1 MSSIRKKMILS
12 FLVVILLPLGVA
24 TIFSV
29 RFFLNKVDQEALA
42 NVQQDIRIASLIYL
56 NKIQEMKSLCHLA
69 SLDGAFTDAI
79 VDRNQTK
86 MSDYLRNIKE
96 QSDVTHITVTDEAGT
111 VLADLNGVE
120 EEGTD
125 LSGDSFISRAL
136 MGSRPASSE
145 TAAETTGENKGRPF
159 LSITAANPVFDRDGF
174 HQVGVIRFRY
184 PIGKGC
190 KMLNK
195 ISGSIKGRVDVYL
208 GEANVASSYL
218 RSEDSGL
225 GSVTLPIETI
235 KKTIA
240 ENKPAEEIVIAK
252 NGYLAE
258 FKPIT
263 DLNYR
268 AIGVLAIHTPSTDY
282 YMLRLKSGG
291 SLLLIAVGA
300 IVLGIIIGYWLQRG
314 ITSPIIRLTEQTRA
328 VAHGDF
334 SQGFMEIESRDE
346 IGTLSRSFNKMTQ
359 DLLLY
364 IEDLKQTTA
373 ERERMGKELEIGHQI
388 QQNFLPKTFP
398 DLPNAK
404 LFGQSIPATEVG
416 GDFFDVFMLD
426 ERRIGFVMA
435 DVSGKGVPAA
445 LFMAL
450 TRSVLRVIAMEG
462 LPPDEVLAQV
472 NRFISEDNE
481 TCMFV
486 TTYYGILDTETG
498 EVAYANGGHIPPS
511 LIKHSNGSVEAI
523 PLAKGVAL
531 GLIENYSF
539 NLSRIRM
546 APGDILFLYTDGI
559 IETPGPEDE
568 EYGTERLNEFL
579 SNNRQTALEEIGSR
593 IAEEVRVFSEGR
605 DQFDD
610 LTFLVVKYQ

>member
-1 MSSIRKKMILS
+1 MILS

-29 RFFLNKVDQEALA
+29 RFFLNKVYEEALA
-42 NVQQDIRIASLIYL
+42 NVQQDIRIASLIYT
-56 NKIQEMKSLCHLA
+56 NKVREMESLCHLA
-69 SLDGAFTDAI
+69 SVDGAFIGAI
-79 VDRNQTK
+79 VDRNRAK
-86 MSDYLRNIKE
+86 LSDYLRHLQE
-96 QSDVTHITVTDEAGT
+96 QSDVARITVTDEEGT
-111 VLADLNGVE
+111 VLVDLPDAE
-120 EEGTD
+120 DEGED
-125 LSGDSFISRAL
+125 LSADTFISRAL
-136 MGSRPASSE
+136 IGSRPAGSE
-145 TAAETTGENKGRPF
+145 TAVATSGENKGKPF
-159 LSITAANPVFDRDGF
+159 LSITAATPVFDRDGF
-174 HQVGVIRFRY
+174 RQIGAIRFRY
-184 PIGKGC
+184 PIEKGN

-208 GEANVASSYL
+208 GETNVASSYL

-225 GSVTLPIETI
+225 GSVTLPVETI

-240 ENKPAEEIVIAK
+240 ENKAQEAIVIAK

-263 DLNYR
+263 DLDYR
-268 AIGVLAIHTPSTDY
+268 PIGVLAINTPSADY
-282 YMLRLKSGG
+282 YLLRIKSIG

-300 IVLGIIIGYWLQRG
+300 IVLGIIIGYWLQKG
-314 ITSPIIRLTEQTRA
+314 ITTPIIRLTEQTRA

-334 SQGFMEIESRDE
+334 SRGFEEIESRDE

-398 DLPNAK
+398 DLPNAR

-426 ERRIGFVMA
+426 DRHIGFVMA

-462 LPPDEVLAQV
+462 LPPDEVLSQV
-472 NRFISEDNE
+472 NRFISEDND

-486 TTYYGILDTETG
+486 TTFYGILDIETG
-498 EVAYANGGHIPPS
+498 DVSYSNGGHIPPT
-511 LIKHSNGSVEAI
+511 LVKHTNGAVEAI
-523 PLAKGVAL
+523 PLAKGAAL
-531 GLIENYSF
+531 GLIENYPF
-539 NLSRIRM
+539 KLSRIRM
-546 APGDILFLYTDGI
+546 EPGDMLFLYTDGI
-559 IETPGPEDE
+559 IETPGPGDE
-568 EYGTERLNEFL
+568 EFGTERLNELL
-579 SNNRQTALEEIGSR
+579 SNNRQTALEEIGGR
-593 IAEEVRVFSEGR
+593 IAEEVRIFSEGR

-610 LTFLVVKYQ
+610 LTFLVVRYQ